1 MNRWNGFISSGE
13 EESRE
18 LNPESGA
25 AQLINER
32 MGKSQNPEARFGETI
47 RIPNVTSK
55 HGMVYLSLNLMLNLT

>member
-1 MNRWNGFISSGE
+1 MDSSVQGRRRL
-13 EESRE
+13 RE

-47 RIPNVTSK
+47 RIPNVISR
-55 HGMVYLSLNLMLNLT
+55 HGMVYLSLNLMLNLM